1 MAERETV
8 EDVNRRSR
16 GGAKWLLLLLAVG
29 VGLYGVAW
37 LVTSGSDI
45 DETAADVSSEDLDDA
60 QSTSTTA
67 SSEPADETTNAP
79 PTTEPATVTTTAAPL
94 TSTIGAELEA
104 ADDLSQITAVVQ
116 SLGLRDT
123 LDGAGPFTFFAPPNG
138 VFASIDRDL
147 LTAVTADEDLL
158 RTVAMNHLVEGEISS
173 LRELDAPLV
182 TIGGAELAFE
192 VIDGD
197 LFLQTESGPIAVAE
211 ARIVTENG
219 VIHGIDGL
227 VLPDSATAPPA
238 SDDDEPAD
246 EPATDDEPA
255 DEPVDES
262 DDDSTGTPNE
272 TVDAIAALL
281 ALDPVQFD
289 DSSAD
294 IKAES
299 LATLDQVV
307 AILEADQ
314 TTELEI
320 AGHTDDIGP
329 ADGNQRWSERR
340 ANSVRD
346 YLIAQGIDADRLV
359 AVGYGEN
366 DPIADNT
373 TEEGRAENRRIE
385 FTLL

>member
-1 MAERETV
+1 MV
-8 EDVNRRSR
+8 
-16 GGAKWLLLLLAVG
+16 LLAVG
-29 VGLYGVAW
+29 AFLYGVSW
-37 LVTSGSDI
+37 LVTSGSDT
-45 DETAADVSSEDLDDA
+45 DETAADVSTEDSDDA

-67 SSEPADETTNAP
+67 SSEPADETTSAP
-79 PTTEPATVTTTAAPL
+79 PTTAPATVTTTTTAVVL

-123 LDGAGPFTFFAPPNG
+123 LDGAGPFTFFAPPNA

-158 RTVAMNHLVEGEISS
+158 RAVAMNHLVEGETSS

-182 TIGGAELAFE
+182 TMGGAELIFE

-197 LFLQTESGPIAVAE
+197 LFLQTESGPVA
-211 ARIVTENG
+211 VTESRIATDNG

-227 VLPDSATAPPA
+227 VLPDSATTPPA

-246 EPATDDEPA
+246 DPASDDEPT

-262 DDDSTGTPNE
+262 DDEPTGTPNE
-272 TVDAIAALL
+272 TVDAIGALL

-314 TTELEI
+314 ATELEI

-346 YLIAQGIDADRLV
+346 YLIAQGVDADRLV

-366 DPIADNT
+366 NPVADNT